1 MAEVTVPGTDWA
13 NDPAVASGFDDYD
26 DLPERTIGYPAVFSR
41 LGLGRPDVGVVLDYG
56 CGPGKVALRMVETY
70 GIRVIGVDISE
81 HMLGIARRRRSD
93 PRIRYEVIDDARIN
107 NLSDS
112 SVDAALSCYVFI
124 NIADRRRLLEIA
136 TEVHRVLRPGG
147 RYVLLDTNPNTTGIR
162 FTTFMSGEP
171 GRSYRVGER
180 RKVFLAL
187 PTGTELELAD
197 YHWPESVYRDVLTA
211 AGFSGIRTSEPV
223 LADAER
229 LGREIPAALTGGPEA
244 TSPPFL
250 VVEGAK
256 T

>member
-1 MAEVTVPGTDWA
+1 VAVPGTDWA

-93 PRIRYEVIDDARIN
+93 PRIRYELIDDARIN

-112 SVDAALSCYVFI
+112 SVDAAISCYVFI
-124 NIADRRRLLEIA
+124 NIAERRRLLEIA

-147 RYVLLDTNPNTTGIR
+147 HYVLLDTNPNTTGIR

-187 PTGTELELAD
+187 PTGAELELAD

-211 AGFSGIRTSEPV
+211 AGFSEIRTSEPV

-256 T
+256 I